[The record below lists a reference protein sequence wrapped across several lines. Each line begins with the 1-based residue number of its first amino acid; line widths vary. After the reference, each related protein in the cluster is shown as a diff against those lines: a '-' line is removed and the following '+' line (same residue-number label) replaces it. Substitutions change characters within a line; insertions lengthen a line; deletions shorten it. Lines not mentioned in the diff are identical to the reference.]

1 MKYGKP
7 LIVPV
12 YVQELMQRARYEYD
26 RCAENEN
33 YGVGY
38 TVAISKATP
47 YARAWTLKKEVERLC
62 KWANRTAGV
71 EIAHVLYVPDKTHYH
86 EQSAVVTIFDP
97 VMKHIEQ
104 LIPENA
110 RQ

>member
-1 MKYGKP
+1 M
-7 LIVPV
+7 IIPV

-26 RCAENEN
+26 RCTESEN

-38 TVAISKATP
+38 TVAIRKATP
-47 YARAWTLKKEVERLC
+47 YARSDTLRAEVERLC
-62 KWANRTAGV
+62 KWANRAAGV
-71 EIAHVLYVPDKTHYH
+71 ECAHVLYTPKATHYC

-104 LIPENA
+104 FMPENA
-110 RQ
+110 KS

>member
-1 MKYGKP
+1 MIIPKYA
-7 LIVPV
+7 
-12 YVQELMQRARYEYD
+12 QEMMERARYEYD
-26 RCAENEN
+26 RCTSNEN

-38 TVAISKATP
+38 TVAIRKSTP
-47 YARAWTLKKEVERLC
+47 YAKADTLRAEVERLC
-62 KWANRTAGV
+62 KWANRAAGV
-71 EIAHVLYVPDKTHYH
+71 EVAHILYVPEKTCYH

-104 LIPENA
+104 FMPENA

>member
-1 MKYGKP
+1 MIIP
-7 LIVPV
+7 I

-26 RCAENEN
+26 RCAESEN

-38 TVAISKATP
+38 TVAIRKATP
-47 YARAWTLKKEVERLC
+47 YTKADTLRAEVERLC
-62 KWANRTAGV
+62 RWANRAAGV
-71 EIAHVLYVPDKTHYH
+71 EIAHVLYTPGKTHYH

-104 LIPENA
+104 FMPENA

>member
-1 MKYGKP
+1 M
-7 LIVPV
+7 IIPV
-12 YVQELMQRARYEYD
+12 YVQELMQRARYEYA
-26 RCAENEN
+26 RCAESKN

-71 EIAHVLYVPDKTHYH
+71 EIAHVLYVPDKTRYH

-104 LIPENA
+104 FIPENA

>member
-1 MKYGKP
+1 M
-7 LIVPV
+7 IVPV

-26 RCAENEN
+26 RCAESKN

-71 EIAHVLYVPDKTHYH
+71 EIAHVLYVPDKTRYH

-104 LIPENA
+104 FIPENA